1 MEIHSQSAWLETPCL
16 QPGGILGPSTFLSLQ
31 GPRPSVTSS
40 VTPTSEGCFH
50 FCLLAWF
57 GGGDGCFNLCTWLYR
72 TCSVDQAVLTCKLY
86 SRLGLLSAVGMGR
99 MLPGHSA

>member
-40 VTPTSEGCFH
+40 LTTHIGRLFSFL
-50 FCLLAWF
+50 FACLVW
-57 GGGDGCFNLCTWLYR
+57 WW
-72 TCSVDQAVLTCKLY
+72 
-86 SRLGLLSAVGMGR
+86 
-99 MLPGHSA
+99 